1 MRTLIHPVR
10 AISPDLEIADA
21 ALLLENGRIQ
31 ALIGPGEALP
41 AADLVIAGE
50 GRIAMPGFF
59 DIHSHG
65 ADGQDI
71 GDNSLAAVRHIARR
85 KLQEGVTTWLP
96 TTLTQPAELLAE
108 IAEKVALYQADPAFC
123 RVPGIHIEGPFINR
137 QNAGAQNPQ
146 FVRPPDVEE
155 LRHLHHIAKALIISL
170 APELP
175 GALDLIRA
183 AAALG
188 ITSSAAHTSA
198 TAAQISAARDAGLRH
213 LTHFG
218 NAMTP
223 LHHREIGAVGMGLL
237 DDSLKL
243 ELICDT
249 VHLCPDMLR
258 LVFKLIPIERLML
271 ITDSMAA
278 SWIGEGE
285 VRLGGLAVTV
295 KNSVARLK
303 EGGAL
308 AGSALRYSEGLKNA
322 AQISGLP
329 LHQLVKATSWNQAQS
344 LGIEGF
350 GKLEAGYH
358 ADIVLLDEDF
368 SVWKTIVAGEASYT
382 APDLF

>member
-10 AISPDLEIADA
+10 AISPDLEVAEA
-21 ALLLENGRIQ
+21 ALLLENGRIL
-31 ALIGPGEALP
+31 AVVGPGEALP

-65 ADGQDI
+65 ADGQDVS
-71 GDNSLAAVRHIARR
+71 DNSLAAVRHIARR

-123 RVPGIHIEGPFINR
+123 RVPGIHIEGPFINP

-155 LRHLHHIAKALIISL
+155 LRHLHHIAKALIVSL
-170 APELP
+170 APEMP
-175 GALDLIRA
+175 GALDLIRTA
-183 AAALG
+183 TALG
-188 ITSSAAHTSA
+188 TISSAAHTSA
-198 TAAQISAARDAGLRH
+198 TAAQISAAVDAGLRH

-223 LHHREIGAVGMGLL
+223 LHHREIGVVGMGLL

-258 LVFKLIPIERLML
+258 LVFKLIPIDRLML

-278 SWIGEGE
+278 SWIGGGE
-285 VRLGGLAVTV
+285 VQLGGLAVTV
-295 KNSVARLK
+295 KDGVARLK

-308 AGSALRYSEGLKNA
+308 AGSALLFSEGLKNA
-322 AQISGLP
+322 AQLSGLP

-344 LGIEGF
+344 LGVEGF

-358 ADIVLLDEDF
+358 ADIVLLNEDF

-382 APDLF
+382 APDPF